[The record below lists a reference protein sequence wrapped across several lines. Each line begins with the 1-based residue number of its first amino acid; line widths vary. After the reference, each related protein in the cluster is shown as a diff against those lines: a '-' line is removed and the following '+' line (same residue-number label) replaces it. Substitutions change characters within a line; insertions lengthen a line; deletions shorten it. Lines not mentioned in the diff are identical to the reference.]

1 MTTQQKDDKQQ
12 EKRNTVVNSSEQQY
26 LPQERALAYIYHQSF
41 ARNTEKGQPNPIKKV
56 IIIQSLT

>member
-26 LPQERALAYIYHQSF
+26 LPQERALAYIHHQSF
-41 ARNTEKGQPNPIKKV
+41 ARNTEKGQPNPIKKK
-56 IIIQSLT
+56 